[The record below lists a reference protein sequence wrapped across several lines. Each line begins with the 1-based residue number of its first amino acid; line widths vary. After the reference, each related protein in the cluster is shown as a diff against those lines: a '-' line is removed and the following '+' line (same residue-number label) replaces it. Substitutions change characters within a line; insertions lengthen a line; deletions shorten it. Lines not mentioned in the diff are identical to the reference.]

1 MESTVVLLWKLAGR
15 SRRRGGLRR
24 DNRARPNPFFFALLL
39 RLLLLAAVAAT
50 GAAPAPAAAASD
62 EAARGARGGKDGASP
77 GEFI

>member
-24 DNRARPNPFFFALLL
+24 DNRARPSPFFFALLL

-50 GAAPAPAAAASD
+50 GAAAPAAVASD
-62 EAARGARGGKDGASP
+62 EAERGGRGGRDGASP